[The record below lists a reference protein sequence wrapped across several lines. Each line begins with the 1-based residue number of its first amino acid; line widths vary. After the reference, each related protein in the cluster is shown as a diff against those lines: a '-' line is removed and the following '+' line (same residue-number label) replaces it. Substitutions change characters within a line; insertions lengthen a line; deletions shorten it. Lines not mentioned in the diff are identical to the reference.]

1 MRSLRGAG
9 VVSEL
14 APPDELLSLLVEP
27 VEVLASGDDPVD
39 GVLVV
44 EEFVAELV
52 GGFIVVLADELVEDG
67 MLFGSFVDCVA
78 APLPGDA
85 AVLALVAALP
95 LLALLSLFADCEW
108 DTPTAAVSA
117 AAKAIEL
124 QVRDLFIQNSRGLE
138 EGRSDGPEEAWHT
151 KPIRGEWVAMH
162 VPRTLAVIMSKA

>member
-14 APPDELLSLLVEP
+14 APPDGVLLVEP
-27 VEVLASGDDPVD
+27 AELLESVDDPVD
-39 GVLVV
+39 GVLLVDESV
-44 EEFVAELV
+44 DDVV
-52 GGFIVVLADELVEDG
+52 GGFIVVLADELVEEG

-85 AVLALVAALP
+85 VLALVAALP
-95 LLALLSLFADCEW
+95 LLALLSLLADCEW

-124 QVRDLFIQNSRGLE
+124 QVRDLFI
-138 EGRSDGPEEAWHT
+138 
-151 KPIRGEWVAMH
+151 
-162 VPRTLAVIMSKA
+162 